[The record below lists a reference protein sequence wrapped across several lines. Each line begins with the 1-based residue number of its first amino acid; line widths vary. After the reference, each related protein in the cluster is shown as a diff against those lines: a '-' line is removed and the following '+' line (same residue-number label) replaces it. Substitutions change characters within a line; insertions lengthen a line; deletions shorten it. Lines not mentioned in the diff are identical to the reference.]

1 MTLRLSTGLR
11 NGLNTSMGFNGCMN
25 KGYIGIYTGSQPAG
39 ADSPFTGTLLGR
51 VTSSGGTLTQET
63 PSSQTITVAGS
74 SGSINTVTVGTFN
87 IIPDG
92 AVAFRTDA
100 STTASDLCDAINR
113 NGYMRATVVGA
124 VVTVASRPGAGT
136 THNGLAL
143 ATTVTTLT
151 ATSGGNMAGGVAS
164 VNGLILAAS
173 ASGVISKLS
182 TQDWKLLGIALGTA
196 GWGRYYGSQTD
207 DGSTTSTT
215 LCRLDGSVGTSGAD
229 FSLSNLAIVVGMPAT
244 MDTFTWTQP
253 AS

>member
-1 MTLRLSTGLR
+1 MTLRLSTALR
-11 NGLNTSMGFNGCMN
+11 NAVITSLGFNGAMN
-25 KGYIGIYTGSQPAG
+25 KGYIGIYTGSQPAS
-39 ADSPFTGTLLGR
+39 ADAAATGTLLGK
-51 VTSSGGTLTQET
+51 VTASAGALTQET
-63 PSSQTITVAGS
+63 PSSQTLTIAGA
-74 SGSINTVTVGTFN
+74 SGSVNTVTVGTLN

-143 ATTVTTLT
+143 AATVTTLT

-164 VNGLILAAS
+164 VNGLILSAP

-182 TQDWKLLGIALGTA
+182 TQNWQMTGIAAGTA
-196 GWGRYYGSQTD
+196 GWARYYGAQTD
-207 DGSTTSTT
+207 DGSATSTT
-215 LCRLDGSVGTSGAD
+215 LCRLDGSVATSGAD
-229 FSLSNLAIVVGMPAT
+229 FNLSNISIVIGTPAT
-244 MDTFTWTQP
+244 IDTFTWTQP